1 MCAPCVVAAAACSHA
16 KGTRCNPS
24 RSPQERTKNA
34 QFVII
39 SLRNNMFEIA
49 DRLVGIYKTNDI
61 TKSVTIN
68 PKTFGAPPAPPQKS
82 KGLAGA
88 PAAPLLDRTNTAE
101 Q

>member
-1 MCAPCVVAAAACSHA
+1 M
-16 KGTRCNPS
+16 
-24 RSPQERTKNA
+24 QERTKNA

-68 PKTFGAPPAPPQKS
+68 PKTFQKPGQGQQS
-82 KGLAGA
+82 AKAA
-88 PAAPLLDRTNTAE
+88 TKERRASAPLAESTNVA
-101 Q
+101 